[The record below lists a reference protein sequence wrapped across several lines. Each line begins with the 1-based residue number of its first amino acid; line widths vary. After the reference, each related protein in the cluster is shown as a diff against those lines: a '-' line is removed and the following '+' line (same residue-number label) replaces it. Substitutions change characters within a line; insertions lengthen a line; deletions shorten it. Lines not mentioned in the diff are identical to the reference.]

1 MHVTSPV
8 ACAASDGFNYCC
20 GLGVRVYASRMYVN
34 CMCRMLLQIMLDQRD
49 MNWEGE
55 LDW

>member
-20 GLGVRVYASRMYVN
+20 GVGVRVYASRMYVN
-34 CMCRMLLQIMLDQRD
+34 CMCWMLLQIMLDQRD